1 MENIYLDNAATT
13 KVIPEVIEKINE
25 VLETHFANPSSLHKL
40 GIDSEKI
47 VKTARKNIAKTLKVK
62 PDEVIF
68 TGSGTVANNIAIQGT
83 VKRLKKFGKRIITSK
98 VEHKSVLDIFSYL
111 KEEGFEVI
119 YLPVDQKGI
128 IDLHKLKEA
137 LNEETILV
145 SIMAANNETGSLQP
159 LQEVSKLIN
168 QFENLYFH
176 VDGVQ
181 AFGKVPLNI
190 KELGIDLYTISAH
203 KIHGPKGIGALYI
216 NNNIIIDKILY
227 GSNQEQGFYPGT
239 ENTPGIAGFG
249 QAVKCLPDK
258 EQLGKISTL
267 RDTLKD
273 KIKEEISDVIINT
286 PAGKKAAPHILNVSF
301 ADIKGEVLVHS
312 LEKDGIYVSTG
323 SACTSRKDKISHVIT
338 ALNLPNNY
346 RNGSIR
352 ISLSPY
358 NTKQEVEYTVQSL
371 KKHVESLRKIM
382 R

>member
-13 KVIPEVIEKINE
+13 KVMPEVIEKINE

-47 VKTARKNIAKTLKVK
+47 VKTARKNIAQTLKVK

-68 TGSGTVANNIAIQGT
+68 TGSGTIANNIAIQGT

-98 VEHKSVLDIFSYL
+98 IEHKSVLDIFSYL
-111 KEEGFEVI
+111 KEEGFEVKYI
-119 YLPVDQKGI
+119 PVDQKGI

-176 VDGVQ
+176 VDGIQ

-249 QAVKCLPDK
+249 QAVNCLPDK
-258 EQLGKISTL
+258 KQLGKISSL
-267 RDTLKD
+267 RNILKD

-286 PAGKKAAPHILNVSF
+286 PARKKAAPHILNVSF

-312 LEKDGIYVSTG
+312 LEKEGIYVSTG
-323 SACTSRKDKISHVIT
+323 SACTSRKDKISHVIK
-338 ALNLPNNY
+338 ALNLPKSY

-352 ISLSPY
+352 ISLCPY
-358 NTKQEVEYTVQSL
+358 NTEKEVEYTVQSL
-371 KKHVESLRKIM
+371 KKHVEDLRKIM

>member
-40 GIDSEKI
+40 GINSEKI
-47 VKTARKNIAKTLKVK
+47 VKKARKNIAETLKVN
-62 PDEVIF
+62 PAEVIF
-68 TGSGTVANNIAIQGT
+68 AGSGTIANNIAIQGT

-98 VEHKSVLDIFSYL
+98 IEHKSVLDIFSYL
-111 KEEGFEVI
+111 QKEGFEVKYI
-119 YLPVDQKGI
+119 PVDQKGI
-128 IDLHKLKEA
+128 IDLNKLDEA

-159 LQEVSKLIN
+159 LQKVSKLIN

-203 KIHGPKGIGALYI
+203 KIHGPKGVGALYI
-216 NNNIIIDKILY
+216 DNDIIIDKILF

-249 QAVKCLPDK
+249 QAVNCLPNK
-258 EQLGKISTL
+258 EQLENISSL
-267 RDTLKD
+267 RDILKD
-273 KIKEEISDVIINT
+273 EIKEEISDVIINT
-286 PAGKKAAPHILNVSF
+286 PTGKMAAPHILNVSF
-301 ADIKGEVLVHS
+301 ANIKGEVLVHS

-323 SACTSRKDKISHVIT
+323 SACTSRKDKISHVIKS
-338 ALNLPNNY
+338 LNLPKNY

-358 NTKQEVEYTVQSL
+358 NTKQEMEFTVQSL